1 MVFSDAVD
9 HLLLLILI
17 AMILTIA
24 IKITITIATK
34 MLLLFYWC
42 WHSYYRKNRSL
53 TIALLCF
60 CFVVLF
66 TGAVRGFSNVGYS
79 DLRLLHINLRLAA
92 LRRSAIGPKRQ
103 MLRSI
108 HGRRLLQLLPTGR
121 LLLDYTNRHVRLI
134 RGYIPRCFGSTSPI
148 GREETETPQFSRY
161 DGGMHHRTAGNGDR
175 DVPRSETRTKYV
187 GDGAGMGWVTGNG
200 PR

>member
-1 MVFSDAVD
+1 
-9 HLLLLILI
+9 
-17 AMILTIA
+17 MILTIA

-66 TGAVRGFSNVGYS
+66 TGAVRGFSDVGYS

-134 RGYIPRCFGSTSPI
+134 RGYIPRCSGSASPI
-148 GREETETPQFSRY
+148 GREETETPEFSRH
-161 DGGMHHRTAGNGDR
+161 DGWLYHWATWNGDR
-175 DVPRSETRTKYV
+175 DVTLPEARTKCV
-187 GDGAGMGWVTGNG
+187 GDGAGMDWVTRNG
-200 PR
+200 SR